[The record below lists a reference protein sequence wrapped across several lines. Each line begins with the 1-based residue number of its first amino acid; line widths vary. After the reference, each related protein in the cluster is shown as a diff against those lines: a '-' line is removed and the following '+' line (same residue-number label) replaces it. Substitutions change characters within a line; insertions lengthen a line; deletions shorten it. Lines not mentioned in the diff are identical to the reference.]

1 GAAPAAA
8 RAAALAAILGLALGL
23 AWIAPRGA
31 RAGTEEFSTFHPEGQ
46 EEDDESIIDHLLTR
60 TPLAWRDE
68 WERAPL
74 ALRTSQGCLTS
85 GQWFM
90 DNELKLE
97 TAMGRTARFNL
108 DYTQVAGD
116 ISDYEFLD
124 FWFRFRLRAGMIGT
138 MFRPMHDKSKQDMA
152 LAWEVGADS
161 TAFQLRAIY
170 GLEDVFNNLWAWR
183 QSRVGNVSEPY
194 LRHPWEPALVVAS
207 RHERWRAELSG
218 KYLTPSVRSVP
229 GATPLD
235 PEHHVTLWG
244 TLADASL
251 EARGL
256 GLDWSAAGHNQQ
268 ALGTDGPANLPGP
281 RDHNFRRAWSAEAAV
296 RRALARAVDAELRW
310 LYTDRTETWDP
321 PTGPRTLRGL
331 DRVAQLETWWR
342 ATPTLTVRA
351 GGLYDQITVAKTGAT
366 AVYSEGSRHESR
378 AYFGLD
384 ARFGRVS
391 VAGVEGI
398 ELDPEPYQ
406 VVWHHDK
413 AFIKLQTTF

>member
-1 GAAPAAA
+1 MAHRLSRGAAL
-8 RAAALAAILGLALGL
+8 AAALALAL
-23 AWIAPRGA
+23 AWCAARGA
-31 RAGTEEFSTFHPEGQ
+31 RAGTEEFSTFHPEAQ

-60 TPLAWRDE
+60 TPLAWRDT

-74 ALRTSQGCLTS
+74 ALRTSEGCLTS

-90 DNELKLE
+90 DNQLRLE
-97 TAMGRTARFNL
+97 TPMGRTARFNL

-116 ISDYEFLD
+116 ISTYEFLD
-124 FWFRFRLRAGMIGT
+124 FWFRFRLRTGMLGT

-161 TAFQLRAIY
+161 SAFQLRAIY
-170 GLEDVFNNLWAWR
+170 GFEDLFNNLWAWR
-183 QSRVGNVSEPY
+183 QSRVGNASEPY

-207 RHERWRAELSG
+207 RHSTWRAELSG
-218 KYLTPSVRSVP
+218 KYLTPSVKSVP

-244 TLADASL
+244 TLANASL
-251 EARGL
+251 EARLL
-256 GLDWSAAGHNQQ
+256 GLDWSAGTHNQQ
-268 ALGTDGPANLPGP
+268 ALGTDGPADGTGP
-281 RDHNFRRAWSAEAAV
+281 DDHDFRRSWSSEAAV
-296 RRALARAVDAELRW
+296 RAGLARDVDAELRW
-310 LYTDRTETWDP
+310 LYTDRTENYGA
-321 PTGPRTLRGL
+321 PTGPRTLRGI
-331 DRVAQLETWWR
+331 DRVMQLESWWR
-342 ATPTLTVRA
+342 ASPALTVRA

-398 ELDPEPYQ
+398 ELDAEPYQ
-406 VVWHHDK
+406 VEFHHDK
-413 AFIKLQTTF
+413 AFLKLQATF